1 MATVYRKTPKGIQ
14 EIETRAFRLTPR
26 LRSAL
31 ILVDGRRSDADLRKL
46 VTVGFDEA
54 IDVLVQQ
61 GFIEPSGDVPTP
73 RPAAAAASPV
83 PAAPAAPAAPD
94 LRPPVASAGTAGDF
108 AALRRDAVK
117 ALNDL
122 LGPMA
127 ESLAIRMERARSGA
141 ELAPLLETAESLI
154 ASARGPAAA
163 ADYRGRFR
171 AR

>member
-61 GFIEPSGDVPTP
+61 GFIELTGEVPTP
-73 RPAAAAASPV
+73 RPAVAAAPTV
-83 PAAPAAPAAPD
+83 PAAPAAPD
-94 LRPPVASAGTAGDF
+94 LRPPAAPAGTAGDF

-117 ALNDL
+117 DLNDL

>member
-61 GFIEPSGDVPTP
+61 GFIEPSGEVPTP
-73 RPAAAAASPV
+73 RVAAAAAP
-83 PAAPAAPAAPD
+83 PAPAAPAAPD
-94 LRPPVASAGTAGDF
+94 LRPPAAPAGSAGDF

-154 ASARGPAAA
+154 ASAREPAAA